1 MDSSSFKSNP
11 IIARG
16 EEDKYF
22 SLAANKSLHIQQC
35 NDCKSYIFYPRGAC
49 PNCLSLN
56 LNWIESSGTG
66 EVFTFTIHYRYPE
79 YLSDSDPY
87 AIGMIDLD
95 EGVRVLSRIL
105 GDPNKIFIGMRVQV
119 AYVDTGEGG
128 TIPAFI
134 PEAESP

>member
-1 MDSSSFKSNP
+1 
-11 IIARG
+11 
-16 EEDKYF
+16 
-22 SLAANKSLHIQQC
+22 
-35 NDCKSYIFYPRGAC
+35 
-49 PNCLSLN
+49 
-56 LNWIESSGTG
+56 
-66 EVFTFTIHYRYPE
+66 
-79 YLSDSDPY
+79 
-87 AIGMIDLD
+87 MIDLD